1 MPELAPVVRTSRSAA
16 MVTVIAVKSLTVDID
31 GPVHYADFGGAG
43 EPMVLIHGLGGSH
56 LNWMAVGD
64 ALARDHRVYAPDLR
78 GFGLTP
84 LGKGQTAT
92 LEANQAL
99 LERFLEQVVGGPA
112 TLVGNSMG
120 GRLSMQVAAARP
132 DQVTRLVLVDPAAPN
147 PFLGGVDG
155 LVIAYFAALLSPVAE
170 PYLRRRA
177 RRMGA
182 EKGVRATFAIVCE
195 DPNRVSPDVYQA
207 HLELTERRL
216 AEMPWSDRAL
226 VQAARSLFNLIFRP
240 QRYHRIVPAIQ
251 APTLIVHGARDRLVP
266 VAAVQD
272 LVRRRPDWRLEILEG
287 VGHVP
292 MLETPDRFLQ
302 VTHQFV
308 GGVPEQK
315 AG

>member
-1 MPELAPVVRTSRSAA
+1 M
-16 MVTVIAVKSLTVDID
+16 KSLTVDID
-31 GPVHYADFGGAG
+31 GPVHYADFGGSG

-56 LNWMAVGD
+56 LNWMAVGE

-84 LGKGQTAT
+84 LAAGQKSS

-99 LERFLEQVVGGPA
+99 LEGFLDRVVGAPA
-112 TLVGNSMG
+112 ILVGNSMG
-120 GRLSMQVAAARP
+120 GRLSMQVAASRP

-147 PFLGGVDG
+147 PSLGGVDG
-155 LVIAYFAALLSPVAE
+155 LVIAFFAALLSPLAE
-170 PYLRRRA
+170 AYLRRRT
-177 RRMGA
+177 RKMGA
-182 EKGVRATFAIVCE
+182 EKGVRATLAIVCE
-195 DPNRVSPDVYQA
+195 DPNRVAPAVYQA
-207 HLELTERRL
+207 HLKLTERRL

-226 VQAARSLFNLIFRP
+226 VLAARSLLPVIIRR

-266 VAAVQD
+266 VAAVKE

-292 MLETPDRFLQ
+292 MMETPERFLA

-308 GGVPEQK
+308 RGAAEQK

>member
-1 MPELAPVVRTSRSAA
+1 MG
-16 MVTVIAVKSLTVDID
+16 TVLIVQSLTVDID
-31 GPVHYADFGGAG
+31 GPVHYADFGGSG
-43 EPMVLIHGLGGSH
+43 EPVVLIHGLGGSH
-56 LNWMAVGD
+56 LNWMAVAD
-64 ALARDHRVYAPDLR
+64 DLARDHRVYAPDLR
-78 GFGLTP
+78 GHGLTP
-84 LGKGQTAT
+84 LGQGQQAT

-99 LERFLEQVVGGPA
+99 IERFLQEVVGGPA

-132 DQVTRLVLVDPAAPN
+132 DQVSRLVLVDPAAPN
-147 PFLGGVDG
+147 PSLGGVDG
-155 LVIAYFAALLSPVAE
+155 LVIVFFAALLSPLAE

-182 EKGVRATFAIVCE
+182 EKAVRATLAIVCE
-195 DPNRVSPDVYQA
+195 DPRRVSPAVYQA

-226 VQAARSLFNLIFRP
+226 VQSARSLLRLIFRP
-240 QRYHRIVPAIQ
+240 QRYHRITPAIE

-266 VAAVQD
+266 VAAVRD
-272 LVRRRPDWRLEILEG
+272 LVRRRPDWRLEVLEG

-302 VTHQFV
+302 VTREFV
-308 GGVPEQK
+308 GGVAKQK